1 MVERGVDHVS
11 STELAVVVGVNPAT
25 LRRDLSQLGSYG
37 TRGSGYEVERLLGQ
51 VGRALAVDR
60 DWPVVIVGVGNLG
73 RALAR
78 SEGFGSGGFRVAV
91 LADVN
96 PAVVGTEVGG
106 VAVEP
111 LERLEAACQR
121 EQIAIGVITTPARA
135 SQSVAERLI
144 AAGVR
149 SILNFAPVVLSVPSG
164 VVVRQV
170 DLSAELQVLTFYRSR
185 PPGGPPIQKARA
197 KAPKQTRRSP

>member
-1 MVERGVDHVS
+1 MVERGIDHVS

-78 SEGFGSGGFRVAV
+78 SEGFGSGGFRVAA
-91 LADVN
+91 LADVD

-111 LERLEAACQR
+111 LERLEEACQR

-185 PPGGPPIQKARA
+185 PPGGPPIAAARA
-197 KAPKQTRRSP
+197 NAPKKSRRSP